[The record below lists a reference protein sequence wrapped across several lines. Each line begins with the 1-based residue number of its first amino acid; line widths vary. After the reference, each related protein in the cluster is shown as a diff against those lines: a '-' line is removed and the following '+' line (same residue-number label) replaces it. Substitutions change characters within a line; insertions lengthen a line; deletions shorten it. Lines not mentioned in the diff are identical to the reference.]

1 MKTAAAA
8 TLLAAVP
15 AVLGQNKPFEGLTVR
30 SGSDFQYAT
39 ITQAGLSF
47 WVGKDTE
54 SYCPEASVPIDCPPG
69 NVTAFV
75 GGEGTLSMDVEVPGG
90 QQVYIAPTG
99 ELKVTQAHSAS
110 MPEGSIQDGFHKSE
124 SNSLGFLHWT
134 NGFLACPAANSTD
147 GYPYQIYASVDG
159 LKRTDCLGFDFL
171 TSNYT
176 GTGAAAWQYA

>member
-1 MKTAAAA
+1 
-8 TLLAAVP
+8 
-15 AVLGQNKPFEGLTVR
+15 
-30 SGSDFQYAT
+30 
-39 ITQAGLSF
+39 
-47 WVGKDTE
+47 
-54 SYCPEASVPIDCPPG
+54 
-69 NVTAFV
+69 
-75 GGEGTLSMDVEVPGG
+75 
-90 QQVYIAPTG
+90 
-99 ELKVTQAHSAS
+99 

-134 NGFLACPAANSTD
+134 NGFLACPTANSTD